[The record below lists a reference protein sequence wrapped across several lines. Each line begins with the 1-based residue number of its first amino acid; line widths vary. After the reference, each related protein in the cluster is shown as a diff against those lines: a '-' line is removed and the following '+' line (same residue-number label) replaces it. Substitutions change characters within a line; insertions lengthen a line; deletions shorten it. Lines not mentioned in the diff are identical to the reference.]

1 MNEFC
6 AHLDR
11 LCEHPAGTAKPEMTL
26 NDLPGWDSMS
36 AVGFM
41 SMVDREYGVAV
52 ASAKLV
58 EAKTVA
64 DLAALAGV
72 S

>member
-11 LCEHPAGTAKPEMTL
+11 LCEQPTGTVRPDMTL
-26 NDLPGWDSMS
+26 NEMPGWDSMS

-41 SMVDREYGVAV
+41 AMVAREYGV
-52 ASAKLV
+52 SAQAARLMD
-58 EAKTVA
+58 AATVR
-64 DLAALAGV
+64 DLAAIAGV